1 MNFVCSDTTAY
12 DPLLVE
18 RLSARF
24 SLSPVAVRAL
34 LRRNLNTPE
43 AIEAFLHPE
52 AQPLPA
58 WREMKGM
65 AEAARLIRQAI
76 GDGKHICVYGDYDA
90 DGVSASAILYR
101 CLKKLGADVSCYI
114 PSRHGEGYGLN
125 EAAIRKL
132 AEAGTDMLV
141 TVDNGISAIGETA
154 LARSL
159 GMTVVVTD
167 HHRSGE
173 EQPEADAL
181 VSVSEGDFRDR
192 VGDLCGAGVA
202 WLLACALEE
211 GGGEAYLPFVAVAT
225 VADVVSL
232 TGANRT
238 LVTRGLP
245 LVRQQ
250 TGLSALLEAAGA
262 GDGPVTE
269 TTLGFLIAPRLNA
282 AGRMGKAD
290 DAFGLLVEDDHS
302 MAAHLAR
309 ALDENNQARRN
320 EEQRIFTECLAL
332 APTGGEDSFLMLSG
346 RGWNVGVIGIVAA
359 RLTEL
364 FYKPVILLT
373 EVEPGIYTG
382 SARSIPE
389 IDLFALLSEGKEHY
403 IRFGGHAGAAG
414 LTLRGEEIETVRAL
428 LKTAYAHQLPEGP
441 PEKSVRF
448 EEALPLSA
456 CTVELIEELRR
467 FAPFGQGNPEP
478 QFLVQGELSAVA
490 YLGQGKKHVAG
501 FLSDRTGRLR
511 LVGFSQG
518 AEFAGWQHAGRAE
531 AVCTLQRND
540 FRGRSACELICLGL
554 SPRKCLQSSR
564 EYTII
569 ETAFLQAVAA
579 EDTKSLPGLA
589 QKLRR
594 FFPFRLSEDE
604 LRPIYLSLVRSAREG
619 RMPERDEEL
628 AAALIFKELGF
639 FEPAAGL
646 TLAAHVKRR
655 SCAESQLFMALS
667 MR

>member
-1 MNFVCSDTTAY
+1 
-12 DPLLVE
+12 
-18 RLSARF
+18 
-24 SLSPVAVRAL
+24 
-34 LRRNLNTPE
+34 
-43 AIEAFLHPE
+43 
-52 AQPLPA
+52 
-58 WREMKGM
+58 
-65 AEAARLIRQAI
+65 
-76 GDGKHICVYGDYDA
+76 
-90 DGVSASAILYR
+90 
-101 CLKKLGADVSCYI
+101 
-114 PSRHGEGYGLN
+114 
-125 EAAIRKL
+125 
-132 AEAGTDMLV
+132 
-141 TVDNGISAIGETA
+141 
-154 LARSL
+154 
-159 GMTVVVTD
+159 
-167 HHRSGE
+167 
-173 EQPEADAL
+173 
-181 VSVSEGDFRDR
+181 
-192 VGDLCGAGVA
+192 
-202 WLLACALEE
+202 
-211 GGGEAYLPFVAVAT
+211 
-225 VADVVSL
+225 
-232 TGANRT
+232 
-238 LVTRGLP
+238 
-245 LVRQQ
+245 
-250 TGLSALLEAAGA
+250 
-262 GDGPVTE
+262 
-269 TTLGFLIAPRLNA
+269 
-282 AGRMGKAD
+282 
-290 DAFGLLVEDDHS
+290 
-302 MAAHLAR
+302 MAAYLAR

-373 EVEPGIYTG
+373 EVEPGVYTG

-389 IDLFALLSEGKEHY
+389 IDLFALLSEGKDHY

-448 EEALPLSA
+448 EEALPLGA
-456 CTVELIEELRR
+456 CTVELIEELGR

-478 QFLVQGELSAVA
+478 QFLVQGELSGVA

-501 FLSDRTGRLR
+501 FLSDGTSRLR
-511 LVGFSQG
+511 IVGFSQG
-518 AEFAGWQHAGRAE
+518 AEYARWQHAGRAE

-540 FRGRSACELICLGL
+540 FRARSACELICLGL
-554 SPRKCLQSSR
+554 SPRKSLQSSR

-569 ETAFLQAVAA
+569 KTAFLRAVAA
-579 EDTKSLPGLA
+579 EDSTALPGLV
-589 QKLRR
+589 QKLLR

>member
-12 DPLLVE
+12 DPLLVT

-24 SLSPVAVRAL
+24 ALSPVAVRAL

-43 AIEAFLHPE
+43 AIKAFLHPE
-52 AQPLPA
+52 AQPLPD
-58 WREMKGM
+58 WREMKGV
-65 AEAARLIRQAI
+65 AEAAHLIRQAI
-76 GDGKHICVYGDYDA
+76 RDGKRICVYGDYDA

-101 CLKKLGADVSCYI
+101 CLRKLGADVSCYI
-114 PSRHGEGYGLN
+114 PSRHKEGYGLN
-125 EAAIRKL
+125 EIAIRKL

-141 TVDNGISAIGETA
+141 TVDNGISAIRETD

-159 GMTVVVTD
+159 GMTVIITD
-167 HHRSGE
+167 HHRSGTE
-173 EQPEADAL
+173 IPASDAL

-202 WLLACALEE
+202 WLLACALED

-245 LVRQQ
+245 LVRKQA
-250 TGLSALLEAAGA
+250 GLAALLEAAGA

-269 TTLGFLIAPRLNA
+269 STLSFLIAPRLNA
-282 AGRMGKAD
+282 AGRMGSTD
-290 DAFGLLVEDDHS
+290 DAFRLLVEDDPDI
-302 MAAHLAR
+302 AARLAK

-320 EEQRIFTECLAL
+320 EEQRIMAECLGME
-332 APTGGEDSFLMLSG
+332 PQGGADSFLLLSG
-346 RGWNVGVIGIVAA
+346 TGWNVGVIGIVAA

-373 EVEPGIYTG
+373 EVEPGVYTG

-389 IDLFALLSEGKEHY
+389 IDLYVLLSEAKEHY

-414 LTLRGEEIETVRAL
+414 LTLREEEIEPVRAL
-428 LKTAYAHQLPEGP
+428 LKTAYDRQLPEGP
-441 PEKSVRF
+441 PEKSVRY
-448 EEALPLSA
+448 EEALPLSS

-478 QFLVQGELSAVA
+478 QFLVRGDLSGVA
-490 YLGQGKKHVAG
+490 YLGQGKKHISG
-501 FLSDRTGRLR
+501 YLSDMDARRRLM
-511 LVGFSQG
+511 GFSKG
-518 AEFAGWQHAGRAE
+518 GEYGRWQHSERVE

-540 FRGRSACELICLGL
+540 FSGRAACELICLGL
-554 SPRKCLQSSR
+554 SPRKSLQSSR

-569 ETAFLQAVAA
+569 ESAFLQAVQDADRQA
-579 EDTKSLPGLA
+579 
-589 QKLRR
+589 LRR
-594 FFPFRLSEDE
+594 HAQGLTRYFAFHLSEE
-604 LRPIYLSLVRSAREG
+604 ALRPIYVALLRYAREE

-639 FEPAAGL
+639 FRPVTGLEPVP
-646 TLAAHVKRR
+646 HIQRR
-655 SCAESQLFMALS
+655 SCTESELFMALS
-667 MR
+667 TR

>member
-52 AQPLPA
+52 AQPLPD

-76 GDGKHICVYGDYDA
+76 RDGKRICVYGDYDA

-101 CLKKLGADVSCYI
+101 CLKKLGAYVSCYI
-114 PSRHGEGYGLN
+114 PSRHSEGYGLN
-125 EAAIRKL
+125 ENAIRKL

-141 TVDNGISAIGETA
+141 TVDNGISAVRETD

-159 GMTVVVTD
+159 GMTVIVTD

-173 EQPEADAL
+173 EIPAADAII
-181 VSVSEGDFRDR
+181 SVSEGDFRER

-202 WLLACALEE
+202 WLLACALED

-232 TGANRT
+232 MGCNRT

-250 TGLSALLEAAGA
+250 VGLAALLEAAGA

-290 DAFGLLVEDDHS
+290 DAFRLLAEDDPD
-302 MAAHLAR
+302 MAACLAKV
-309 ALDENNQARRN
+309 LDENNQARRN

-364 FYKPVILLT
+364 FYKPTILLT
-373 EVEPGIYTG
+373 EVEPGVYTG

-389 IDLFALLSEGKEHY
+389 IDLFALLSEAKEHY

-414 LTLRGEEIETVRAL
+414 LTLRAEEIEPVCSL
-428 LKTAYAHQLPEGP
+428 LKVAYLRQLPGGA

-448 EEALPLSA
+448 EEALPLGA
-456 CTVELIEELRR
+456 CTVELTEELRR
-467 FAPFGQGNPEP
+467 FAPFGQENPEP
-478 QFLVQGELSAVA
+478 QFLVQGELSGVA

-501 FLSDRTGRLR
+501 FLSDGTGRLR
-511 LVGFSQG
+511 IVGFSQG
-518 AEFAGWQHAGRAE
+518 AEFARWQRSALAE
-531 AVCTLQRND
+531 AVCILQRND

-569 ETAFLQAVAA
+569 ETAFLQAVASKDVQALA
-579 EDTKSLPGLA
+579 ELSKRLVP
-589 QKLRR
+589 
-594 FFPFRLSEDE
+594 FFPFRLTEAA
-604 LRPIYLSLVRSAREG
+604 LRPVYRALLSRAREG
-619 RMPERDEEL
+619 RSPEGDEQR

-639 FEPAAGL
+639 FEPVEKLTPAAEI
-646 TLAAHVKRR
+646 KRR
-655 SCAESQLFMALS
+655 SCTESQLFMALS
-667 MR
+667 AR